1 MGQICNILIPA
12 KRGGIYRPGGGMV
25 GICEG
30 GGGGDAALA
39 GVSSFLA
46 GSAGLAAAGAAPEK
60 AAS

>member
-1 MGQICNILIPA
+1 
-12 KRGGIYRPGGGMV
+12 MV